1 MSDKHDVSGLMEVYS
16 RDIFIATR
24 IQNSTGCFVSG
35 ENEVTMLHLWDDGW
49 RFVKS
54 YVTCTT
60 TIRCPQELGKH

>member
-24 IQNSTGCFVSG
+24 IQNHTGCFID
-35 ENEVTMLHLWDDGW
+35 ENEITMLHLWNDGW
-49 RFVKS
+49 RFVES
-54 YVTCTT
+54 YVTCTI